1 MTHLNLP
8 VDELLS
14 TTRAVRKRLDLNR
27 PVEIS
32 LVKECLE
39 LALQAPSGSN
49 SQNWHFL
56 VLTDYNKKLQ
66 NCSVVPSILA
76 TIRRNARSGA

>member
-1 MTHLNLP
+1 MTVLDLS

-14 TTRAVRKRLDLNR
+14 TTRAVRKRFDLNR

-49 SQNWHFL
+49 SQNW
-56 VLTDYNKKLQ
+56 TE
-66 NCSVVPSILA
+66 
-76 TIRRNARSGA
+76 T